1 MNTTEHIQKAI
12 YHLEQASNHDHSH
25 LLYER
30 NSEWTQ
36 RVLASAA
43 SRAALNLLTENTEV
57 HSVVR
62 EAWVDGLPDHRH
74 HANQRHIRVVDS

>member
-1 MNTTEHIQKAI
+1 MNSQEHIQKAI

-30 NSEWTQ
+30 NSAWSQ

-43 SRAALNLLTENTEV
+43 SRAALRLLTENTEV
-57 HSVVR
+57 HPVVR
-62 EAWVDGLPDHRH
+62 EAWVDGLPHHGHQADRRH
-74 HANQRHIRVVDS
+74 LRMVDA